1 MVGMWGEVGADFVSC
16 LANMAV
22 AAAEAAGVDR
32 KSAQWRLFVERH
44 TRETKLAVSIA
55 LTLGKAA
62 QLELAQDAV
71 ARAAAGLGGPER
83 AHTVGGR

>member
-1 MVGMWGEVGADFVSC
+1 MID
-16 LANMAV
+16 
-22 AAAEAAGVDR
+22 
-32 KSAQWRLFVERH
+32 

-83 AHTVGGR
+83 AHTVRGRSRLRALSHSSV